1 MMDRYDP
8 IAPAR
13 GLKVTP
19 DEYNALKSI
28 LEEEGWCS
36 GFGVEYRDGEAFVFA
51 PEWGDWDELPRF
63 FLSLLGSFITK
74 NGLEYLA
81 FGTAVNGDNP
91 KMGIEPET
99 DAYFRI
105 KSNGSL
111 WEPKLIW

>member
-1 MMDRYDP
+1 M
-8 IAPAR
+8 
-13 GLKVTP
+13 
-19 DEYNALKSI
+19 N
-28 LEEEGWCS
+28 
-36 GFGVEYRDGEAFVFA
+36 
-51 PEWGDWDELPRF
+51 LPRF
-63 FLSLLGSFITK
+63 FLSLLGWFITK